1 MKKSIISNEIILTC
15 VFFLASFAFGPTKEH
30 GTMPVEDLSKTES
43 ESIVQLK
50 SRLSGFETE
59 IGRLKG
65 LSYVPKA
72 NDVVITTTPKAGTT
86 WLQQVSRRS
95 IKWRMNSS
103 IVLSNLTLYIYEKN
117 DF

>member
-1 MKKSIISNEIILTC
+1 MKNPSRIILTC
-15 VFFLASFAFGPTKEH
+15 FFFGVICVWSNKEH

-86 WLQQVSRRS
+86 WLQQVSPRS
-95 IKWRMNSS
+95 IK
-103 IVLSNLTLYIYEKN
+103 
-117 DF
+117 